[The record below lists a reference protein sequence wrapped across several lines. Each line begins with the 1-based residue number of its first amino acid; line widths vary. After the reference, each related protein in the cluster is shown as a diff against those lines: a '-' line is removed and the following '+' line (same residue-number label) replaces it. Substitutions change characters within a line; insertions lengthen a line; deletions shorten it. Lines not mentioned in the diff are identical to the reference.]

1 MSIPTLDTDLSII
14 QKLDDYPNDI
24 GGLSAAQLKAKFD
37 EGVLALQ
44 TYINTVLIPA
54 LIASNVSFTPTAAIN
69 AETVQAAIE
78 NVQAQLAG
86 ISAGTI
92 PNNTVGMEKLTKT
105 VQNAI
110 ASGGGAA
117 AAVTALSE
125 TVAQNVAATDENTT
139 AIAAINTANVN
150 RDVEIAKIGDKAEKS
165 QGATFVLTAAGWT
178 EGKQTV
184 AINIGSGRNDAVG
197 LDTSATLAQW
207 QEAAKCGVK
216 VYSANEEGITFSCE
230 TVPTLDLPCAYIL
243 IEGGR
248 TMLDLFPKQISPDE
262 TAINTKL
269 GRTTAVTE
277 DDTNYT
283 SYMARGQSL
292 NSADTT
298 PTKNGQIAWQYE

>member
-54 LIASNVSFTPTAAIN
+54 LIAEKLPFTASTAIN
-69 AETVQAAIE
+69 ADTIQSAIE
-78 NVQAQLAG
+78 NVQSQLSRAV
-86 ISAGTI
+86 AGTI

-117 AAVTALSE
+117 AAVTQLSK
-125 TVAQNVAATDENTT
+125 TVEQNVAATNENTT
-139 AIAAINTANVN
+139 AIAAINAANVT
-150 RDVEIAKIGDKAEKS
+150 RDAEIAKISGKAELS
-165 QGATFVLTAAGWT
+165 QGATFVLTAAGWAD
-178 EGKQTV
+178 GKQTV
-184 AINIGSGRNDAVG
+184 SINIGTGRNDAVG

-230 TVPTLDLPCAYIL
+230 TAPTLDLPCAYIL
-243 IEGGR
+243 
-248 TMLDLFPKQISPDE
+248 M
-262 TAINTKL
+262 
-269 GRTTAVTE
+269 
-277 DDTNYT
+277 
-283 SYMARGQSL
+283 
-292 NSADTT
+292 
-298 PTKNGQIAWQYE
+298 

>member
-54 LIASNVSFTPTAAIN
+54 LIASNVPFTPTAAVK

-105 VQNAI
+105 VQKAI

-117 AAVTALSE
+117 EAVTALSKS
-125 TVAQNVAATDENTT
+125 VAQNVAATDENTT
-139 AIAAINTANVN
+139 AIAAINAANTA
-150 RDVEIAKIGDKAEKS
+150 RDAEIAKIGKKADKS
-165 QGATFVLTAAGWT
+165 QGATFVLTVAGWT
-178 EGKQTV
+178 ENKQTV
-184 AINIGSGRNDAVG
+184 AINIGAGRNDAVG

-243 IEGGR
+243 
-248 TMLDLFPKQISPDE
+248 M
-262 TAINTKL
+262 
-269 GRTTAVTE
+269 
-277 DDTNYT
+277 
-283 SYMARGQSL
+283 
-292 NSADTT
+292 
-298 PTKNGQIAWQYE
+298 

>member
-54 LIASNVSFTPTAAIN
+54 LIASNVSFKPTEAIN

-117 AAVTALSE
+117 SAVTALSE

-139 AIAAINTANVN
+139 AIASINSANVN
-150 RDVEIAKIGDKAEKS
+150 RDAEIAKIGDKA
-165 QGATFVLTAAGWT
+165 
-178 EGKQTV
+178 
-184 AINIGSGRNDAVG
+184 
-197 LDTSATLAQW
+197 
-207 QEAAKCGVK
+207 
-216 VYSANEEGITFSCE
+216 
-230 TVPTLDLPCAYIL
+230 
-243 IEGGR
+243 
-248 TMLDLFPKQISPDE
+248 
-262 TAINTKL
+262 
-269 GRTTAVTE
+269 
-277 DDTNYT
+277 
-283 SYMARGQSL
+283 
-292 NSADTT
+292 
-298 PTKNGQIAWQYE
+298 

>member
-14 QKLDDYPNDI
+14 QKLDDYPNDV

-37 EGVLALQ
+37 EGGLALQ
-44 TYINTVLIPA
+44 VYINTVLIPA
-54 LIASNVSFTPTAAIN
+54 LIASNLPFTPTAAVN
-69 AETVQAAIE
+69 AATIQAAIE

-92 PNNTVGMEKLTKT
+92 PNNTVGMEKLTKQ
-105 VQNAI
+105 VQDAI
-110 ASGGGAA
+110 ASGGSASA
-117 AAVTALSE
+117 SISALSE
-125 TVAQNVAATDENTT
+125 TVSQNATATSENT
-139 AIAAINTANVN
+139 ASIAAINAANVN
-150 RDVEIAKIGDKAEKS
+150 RDAEIAKIGDKAEKS
-165 QGATFVLTAAGWT
+165 KGATFVLTVAGWT

-243 IEGGR
+243 
-248 TMLDLFPKQISPDE
+248 M
-262 TAINTKL
+262 
-269 GRTTAVTE
+269 
-277 DDTNYT
+277 
-283 SYMARGQSL
+283 
-292 NSADTT
+292 
-298 PTKNGQIAWQYE
+298 

>member
-54 LIASNVSFTPTAAIN
+54 LIASNISFTPTAAVK

-92 PNNTVGMEKLTKT
+92 PNNTVGMEKLTKQ

-117 AAVTALSE
+117 AAVKALSEIVSE
-125 TVAQNVAATDENTT
+125 TVAVTNENTT
-139 AIAAINTANVN
+139 AIAAINAENVN
-150 RDVEIAKIGDKAEKS
+150 RDAEIAKIGDKAEKS
-165 QGATFVLTAAGWT
+165 KGATFVLTAAGWA
-178 EGKQTV
+178 ENKQTV

-243 IEGGR
+243 
-248 TMLDLFPKQISPDE
+248 M
-262 TAINTKL
+262 
-269 GRTTAVTE
+269 
-277 DDTNYT
+277 
-283 SYMARGQSL
+283 
-292 NSADTT
+292 
-298 PTKNGQIAWQYE
+298 

>member
-1 MSIPTLDTDLSII
+1 MSIPTLDTNLNII

-37 EGVLALQ
+37 EGVLSLQ

-54 LIASNVSFTPTAAIN
+54 LIASNVPFTPTAAVK

-117 AAVTALSE
+117 TAVTALSK

-139 AIAAINTANVN
+139 AIAAINTANTA
-150 RDVEIAKIGDKAEKS
+150 RDAEIAKIGNKAEKS
-165 QGATFVLTAAGWT
+165 KGATFVLTAAGWA
-178 EGKQTV
+178 ENKQTV
-184 AINIGSGRNDAVG
+184 AIAIGTGRNDAVG

-216 VYSANEEGITFSCE
+216 VYSANEESITFSCE

-243 IEGGR
+243 
-248 TMLDLFPKQISPDE
+248 M
-262 TAINTKL
+262 
-269 GRTTAVTE
+269 
-277 DDTNYT
+277 
-283 SYMARGQSL
+283 
-292 NSADTT
+292 
-298 PTKNGQIAWQYE
+298 

>member
-24 GGLSAAQLKAKFD
+24 GGLSAEQLKAKFD

-117 AAVTALSE
+117 SAVTALSE

-139 AIAAINTANVN
+139 AIAAINAANVN
-150 RDVEIAKIGDKAEKS
+150 RDAEISKIGDKAEKS
-165 QGATFVLTAAGWT
+165 QGATFVLTVAGWT

-230 TVPTLDLPCAYIL
+230 TVPTLDLPCAHIL
-243 IEGGR
+243 
-248 TMLDLFPKQISPDE
+248 M
-262 TAINTKL
+262 
-269 GRTTAVTE
+269 
-277 DDTNYT
+277 
-283 SYMARGQSL
+283 
-292 NSADTT
+292 
-298 PTKNGQIAWQYE
+298 

>member
-54 LIASNVSFTPTAAIN
+54 LIASNVSFTPTAAVK

-92 PNNTVGMEKLTKT
+92 PNNTIGMEKLTKT

-110 ASGGGAA
+110 TSGGSASA
-117 AAVTALSE
+117 DVAALSKIV
-125 TVAQNVAATDENTT
+125 TQNVAATSEN
-139 AIAAINTANVN
+139 AAAISSINAANVT
-150 RDVEIAKIGDKAEKS
+150 RDAEISKIAGKAEKS
-165 QGATFVLTAAGWT
+165 KGATFVLTAAGWA

-243 IEGGR
+243 
-248 TMLDLFPKQISPDE
+248 M
-262 TAINTKL
+262 
-269 GRTTAVTE
+269 
-277 DDTNYT
+277 
-283 SYMARGQSL
+283 
-292 NSADTT
+292 
-298 PTKNGQIAWQYE
+298 

>member
-14 QKLDDYPNDI
+14 QKLDDHPNDI

-54 LIASNVSFTPTAAIN
+54 LIAEKLPFTASTAIN
-69 AETVQAAIE
+69 ADTIQSAIE
-78 NVQAQLAG
+78 NVQSQLSRAV
-86 ISAGTI
+86 AGTI

-117 AAVTALSE
+117 AAVTQLSK
-125 TVAQNVAATDENTT
+125 TVEQNVAATNENTT
-139 AIAAINTANVN
+139 AIAAINAANVT
-150 RDVEIAKIGDKAEKS
+150 RDAEIAKISGKAELS
-165 QGATFVLTAAGWT
+165 QGATFVLTAAGWAD
-178 EGKQTV
+178 GKQTV
-184 AINIGSGRNDAVG
+184 SINIGTGRNDAVG

-230 TVPTLDLPCAYIL
+230 TAPTLDLPCAYIL
-243 IEGGR
+243 
-248 TMLDLFPKQISPDE
+248 M
-262 TAINTKL
+262 
-269 GRTTAVTE
+269 
-277 DDTNYT
+277 
-283 SYMARGQSL
+283 
-292 NSADTT
+292 
-298 PTKNGQIAWQYE
+298 

>member
-1 MSIPTLDTDLSII
+1 MSIPTLGTDLSII

-54 LIASNVSFTPTAAIN
+54 LIASNVSFTPTAAVK

-105 VQNAI
+105 VQKAI

-117 AAVTALSE
+117 EAVTALSK

-139 AIAAINTANVN
+139 AIAAINAENVN
-150 RDVEIAKIGDKAEKS
+150 RDAEIAKIGDKAEKS
-165 QGATFVLTAAGWT
+165 KGATFVLTAAGWA
-178 EGKQTV
+178 ENKQTV
-184 AINIGSGRNDAVG
+184 AINIGAGRNDAVG

-230 TVPTLDLPCAYIL
+230 TVPTLDLSCAYIL
-243 IEGGR
+243 I
-248 TMLDLFPKQISPDE
+248 
-262 TAINTKL
+262 
-269 GRTTAVTE
+269 
-277 DDTNYT
+277 
-283 SYMARGQSL
+283 
-292 NSADTT
+292 
-298 PTKNGQIAWQYE
+298 

>member
-24 GGLSAAQLKAKFD
+24 GGLSATQLKAKFD

-54 LIASNVSFTPTAAIN
+54 LIASNVSFTPTAAVK

-92 PNNTVGMEKLTKT
+92 PNNTIGMEKLTKT

-110 ASGGGAA
+110 TSGGSASA
-117 AAVTALSE
+117 DVAALSKIV
-125 TVAQNVAATDENTT
+125 TQNVAATSEN
-139 AIAAINTANVN
+139 AAAISSINAANVT
-150 RDVEIAKIGDKAEKS
+150 RDAEISKIAGKAEKS
-165 QGATFVLTAAGWT
+165 KGATFVLTAAGWA

-184 AINIGSGRNDAVG
+184 EINIGSGRNDAVG

-243 IEGGR
+243 
-248 TMLDLFPKQISPDE
+248 M
-262 TAINTKL
+262 
-269 GRTTAVTE
+269 
-277 DDTNYT
+277 
-283 SYMARGQSL
+283 
-292 NSADTT
+292 
-298 PTKNGQIAWQYE
+298 

>member
-54 LIASNVSFTPTAAIN
+54 LIAEKLPFTASTAIN
-69 AETVQAAIE
+69 ADTIQSAIE
-78 NVQAQLAG
+78 NVQSQLSRAV
-86 ISAGTI
+86 AGTI

-117 AAVTALSE
+117 AAVTALSK
-125 TVAQNVAATDENTT
+125 TVAQNVAATNENTT
-139 AIAAINTANVN
+139 AIAAINAANVN
-150 RDVEIAKIGDKAEKS
+150 RDAEIAKISGKAELS
-165 QGATFVLTAAGWT
+165 QGATFVLTAAGWAD
-178 EGKQTV
+178 GKQTV
-184 AINIGSGRNDAVG
+184 SINIGTGRNDAVG

-230 TVPTLDLPCAYIL
+230 TAPTLDLPCAYIL
-243 IEGGR
+243 
-248 TMLDLFPKQISPDE
+248 M
-262 TAINTKL
+262 
-269 GRTTAVTE
+269 
-277 DDTNYT
+277 
-283 SYMARGQSL
+283 
-292 NSADTT
+292 
-298 PTKNGQIAWQYE
+298 

>member
-54 LIASNVSFTPTAAIN
+54 LIASNVSFTPTAAVN
-69 AETVQAAIE
+69 AKTVQAAIE

-86 ISAGTI
+86 IAAGTI

-105 VQNAI
+105 VQSAI
-110 ASGGGAA
+110 VSGGSASE
-117 AAVTALSE
+117 AVTALSK
-125 TVAQNVAATDENTT
+125 TVSQNVAATDENTT
-139 AIAAINTANVN
+139 AIAAINAANVG
-150 RDVEIAKIGDKAEKS
+150 RDAEIAKIGNKAEKS
-165 QGATFVLTAAGWT
+165 QGATFVLTAAGWAN
-178 EGKQTV
+178 GKQTV

-243 IEGGR
+243 I
-248 TMLDLFPKQISPDE
+248 
-262 TAINTKL
+262 
-269 GRTTAVTE
+269 
-277 DDTNYT
+277 
-283 SYMARGQSL
+283 
-292 NSADTT
+292 
-298 PTKNGQIAWQYE
+298 

>member
-54 LIASNVSFTPTAAIN
+54 LIASNVSFTPTAAVK

-110 ASGGGAA
+110 ASGGSAS
-117 AAVTALSE
+117 AAVAELSE
-125 TVAQNVAATDENTT
+125 TVTQNVAATNENTT
-139 AIAAINTANVN
+139 AIAAINA
-150 RDVEIAKIGDKAEKS
+150 AKISGKAEKS
-165 QGATFVLTAAGWT
+165 KGATFVLTAAGWA

-243 IEGGR
+243 
-248 TMLDLFPKQISPDE
+248 M
-262 TAINTKL
+262 
-269 GRTTAVTE
+269 
-277 DDTNYT
+277 
-283 SYMARGQSL
+283 
-292 NSADTT
+292 
-298 PTKNGQIAWQYE
+298 

>member
-117 AAVTALSE
+117 SAVTAISE

-139 AIAAINTANVN
+139 AAINAANVN
-150 RDVEIAKIGDKAEKS
+150 RDAEIAKIGDKAEKS
-165 QGATFVLTAAGWT
+165 QGATFVLTVAGWT

-184 AINIGSGRNDAVG
+184 AINIGTGRNDAVG

-243 IEGGR
+243 
-248 TMLDLFPKQISPDE
+248 M
-262 TAINTKL
+262 
-269 GRTTAVTE
+269 
-277 DDTNYT
+277 
-283 SYMARGQSL
+283 
-292 NSADTT
+292 
-298 PTKNGQIAWQYE
+298 

>member
-54 LIASNVSFTPTAAIN
+54 LIASNVPFTPTAAVK

-78 NVQAQLAG
+78 NVQAQLVG

-92 PNNTVGMEKLTKT
+92 PNNTVGMEKLTKA

-117 AAVTALSE
+117 EAVTALSK

-139 AIAAINTANVN
+139 AIAAINTANTA
-150 RDVEIAKIGDKAEKS
+150 RDAEIAKIGDKADKS
-165 QGATFVLTAAGWT
+165 KGATFVLTAAGWA
-178 EGKQTV
+178 ENKQTV

-207 QEAAKCGVK
+207 QESAKCGVK

-243 IEGGR
+243 
-248 TMLDLFPKQISPDE
+248 M
-262 TAINTKL
+262 
-269 GRTTAVTE
+269 
-277 DDTNYT
+277 
-283 SYMARGQSL
+283 
-292 NSADTT
+292 
-298 PTKNGQIAWQYE
+298 

>member
-1 MSIPTLDTDLSII
+1 MSIPTLNTDLSII

-54 LIASNVSFTPTAAIN
+54 LIASNVSFTPTAAVD

-92 PNNTVGMEKLTKT
+92 PNNTIGMEKLTKT

-117 AAVTALSE
+117 TAVTSLSEIVSE
-125 TVAQNVAATDENTT
+125 TVAVTNENTT
-139 AIAAINTANVN
+139 AIAAINAENVN
-150 RDVEIAKIGDKAEKS
+150 RDAEIAKIGDKAEKS
-165 QGATFVLTAAGWT
+165 KGATFVLTAAGWA
-178 EGKQTV
+178 ENKQTV
-184 AINIGSGRNDAVG
+184 AINIGAGRNDAVG
-197 LDTSATLAQW
+197 LDTAATLAQW

-243 IEGGR
+243 
-248 TMLDLFPKQISPDE
+248 M
-262 TAINTKL
+262 
-269 GRTTAVTE
+269 
-277 DDTNYT
+277 
-283 SYMARGQSL
+283 
-292 NSADTT
+292 
-298 PTKNGQIAWQYE
+298 

>member
-54 LIASNVSFTPTAAIN
+54 LIAEKLPFTASTAIN
-69 AETVQAAIE
+69 ADTIQSAIE
-78 NVQAQLAG
+78 NVQSQLSRAV
-86 ISAGTI
+86 AGTI

-117 AAVTALSE
+117 AAVTQLSK
-125 TVAQNVAATDENTT
+125 TVEQNVAATNENTT
-139 AIAAINTANVN
+139 AIAAINAANVN
-150 RDVEIAKIGDKAEKS
+150 RDAEIAKISGKAELS
-165 QGATFVLTAAGWT
+165 QGATFVLTAAGWAD
-178 EGKQTV
+178 GKQTV
-184 AINIGSGRNDAVG
+184 SINIGTGRNDAVG

-230 TVPTLDLPCAYIL
+230 TAPTLDLPCAYIL
-243 IEGGR
+243 
-248 TMLDLFPKQISPDE
+248 M
-262 TAINTKL
+262 
-269 GRTTAVTE
+269 
-277 DDTNYT
+277 
-283 SYMARGQSL
+283 
-292 NSADTT
+292 
-298 PTKNGQIAWQYE
+298 

>member
-54 LIASNVSFTPTAAIN
+54 LIASNVSFTPTAAVN

-105 VQNAI
+105 VQSAI
-110 ASGGGAA
+110 TSGGGAA
-117 AAVTALSE
+117 EAVTALSK
-125 TVAQNVAATDENTT
+125 TVAQNVAVTNENTT
-139 AIAAINTANVN
+139 AIAAINTANVG
-150 RDVEIAKIGDKAEKS
+150 RDAEIAKISGKAEKS
-165 QGATFVLTAAGWT
+165 KGATFVLTAAGWA

-230 TVPTLDLPCAYIL
+230 TVPTLNLPCAYIL
-243 IEGGR
+243 
-248 TMLDLFPKQISPDE
+248 M
-262 TAINTKL
+262 
-269 GRTTAVTE
+269 
-277 DDTNYT
+277 
-283 SYMARGQSL
+283 
-292 NSADTT
+292 
-298 PTKNGQIAWQYE
+298 

>member
-1 MSIPTLDTDLSII
+1 MSIPTLGTDLSII

-37 EGVLALQ
+37 EGVLTLQ

-54 LIASNVSFTPTAAIN
+54 LIASNVPFTPTAAVN

-110 ASGGGAA
+110 TSGGGAA
-117 AAVTALSE
+117 AAVTALSK
-125 TVAQNVAATDENTT
+125 TVAQNMAATDENTT
-139 AIAAINTANVN
+139 AIAAINTANTA
-150 RDVEIAKIGDKAEKS
+150 RDAEIAKIGDKADKS
-165 QGATFVLTAAGWT
+165 KGATFVLTAAGWA
-178 EGKQTV
+178 ENKQTV

-207 QEAAKCGVK
+207 QEAAKRGVK
-216 VYSANEEGITFSCE
+216 VYSANEDGITFSCE

-243 IEGGR
+243 
-248 TMLDLFPKQISPDE
+248 M
-262 TAINTKL
+262 
-269 GRTTAVTE
+269 
-277 DDTNYT
+277 
-283 SYMARGQSL
+283 
-292 NSADTT
+292 
-298 PTKNGQIAWQYE
+298 

>member
-1 MSIPTLDTDLSII
+1 MSIPTLNTDLSII

-24 GGLSAAQLKAKFD
+24 GGLSAAELKAKFD
-37 EGVLALQ
+37 EGGLALQ

-54 LIASNVSFTPTAAIN
+54 LIASNLPFTPTVAVNAATI
-69 AETVQAAIE
+69 QAAIE

-86 ISAGTI
+86 ISAGSI

-117 AAVTALSE
+117 SAVTALSK
-125 TVAQNVAATDENTT
+125 TVAQNVAATNENTT
-139 AIAAINTANVN
+139 AIAAINTANVA
-150 RDVEIAKIGDKAEKS
+150 RDTEIAKIAGKAEKS
-165 QGATFVLTAAGWT
+165 KGATFVLTVAGWT
-178 EGKQTV
+178 ENKQTV
-184 AINIGSGRNDAVG
+184 SIAIGTGRNDAVG

-243 IEGGR
+243 
-248 TMLDLFPKQISPDE
+248 M
-262 TAINTKL
+262 
-269 GRTTAVTE
+269 
-277 DDTNYT
+277 
-283 SYMARGQSL
+283 
-292 NSADTT
+292 
-298 PTKNGQIAWQYE
+298 

>member
-1 MSIPTLDTDLSII
+1 MSIPILDTDLSII

-54 LIASNVSFTPTAAIN
+54 LIAEKLPFTASTAIN
-69 AETVQAAIE
+69 ADTIQSAIE
-78 NVQAQLAG
+78 NVQSQLSRAV
-86 ISAGTI
+86 AGTI

-117 AAVTALSE
+117 AAVTQLSK
-125 TVAQNVAATDENTT
+125 TVEQNVAATNENTT
-139 AIAAINTANVN
+139 AIAAINAANVT
-150 RDVEIAKIGDKAEKS
+150 RDAEIAKISGKAELS
-165 QGATFVLTAAGWT
+165 QGATFVLTAAGWAD
-178 EGKQTV
+178 GKQTV
-184 AINIGSGRNDAVG
+184 SINIGTGRNDAVG

-230 TVPTLDLPCAYIL
+230 TAPTLDLPCAYIL
-243 IEGGR
+243 
-248 TMLDLFPKQISPDE
+248 M
-262 TAINTKL
+262 
-269 GRTTAVTE
+269 
-277 DDTNYT
+277 
-283 SYMARGQSL
+283 
-292 NSADTT
+292 
-298 PTKNGQIAWQYE
+298 

>member
-54 LIASNVSFTPTAAIN
+54 LIAEKLPFTASTAIN
-69 AETVQAAIE
+69 ADTIQSAIE
-78 NVQAQLAG
+78 NVQSQLSRAV
-86 ISAGTI
+86 AGTI

-125 TVAQNVAATDENTT
+125 TVAQNVAATNENTT
-139 AIAAINTANVN
+139 AIAAINAANVN
-150 RDVEIAKIGDKAEKS
+150 RDAEIAKISGKAELS
-165 QGATFVLTAAGWT
+165 QGATFVLTAAGWAD
-178 EGKQTV
+178 GKQTV
-184 AINIGSGRNDAVG
+184 SINIGTGRNDAVG

-243 IEGGR
+243 
-248 TMLDLFPKQISPDE
+248 M
-262 TAINTKL
+262 
-269 GRTTAVTE
+269 
-277 DDTNYT
+277 
-283 SYMARGQSL
+283 
-292 NSADTT
+292 
-298 PTKNGQIAWQYE
+298 

>member
-37 EGVLALQ
+37 EGVLVLQ

-54 LIASNVSFTPTAAIN
+54 LIASNISFTPTAAVK
-69 AETVQAAIE
+69 AKTVQAAIE

-105 VQNAI
+105 VQQAI

-117 AAVTALSE
+117 EAVTALSK

-139 AIAAINTANVN
+139 AIAAINTANTA
-150 RDVEIAKIGDKAEKS
+150 RDAEIAKIGNKAEKS
-165 QGATFVLTAAGWT
+165 KGATFVLTAAGWT
-178 EGKQTV
+178 ENKQTV

-243 IEGGR
+243 
-248 TMLDLFPKQISPDE
+248 M
-262 TAINTKL
+262 
-269 GRTTAVTE
+269 
-277 DDTNYT
+277 
-283 SYMARGQSL
+283 
-292 NSADTT
+292 
-298 PTKNGQIAWQYE
+298 